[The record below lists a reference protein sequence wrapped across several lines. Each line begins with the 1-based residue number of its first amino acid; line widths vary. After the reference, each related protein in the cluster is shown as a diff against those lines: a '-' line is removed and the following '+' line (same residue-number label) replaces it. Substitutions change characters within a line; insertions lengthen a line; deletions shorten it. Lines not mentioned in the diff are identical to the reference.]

1 MAFKEILLHLDASES
16 VEARIN
22 VAVELA
28 QRYNAHIKGLY
39 ILSHTL
45 VPAYTEVMV
54 GVEQI
59 EEQLAELARKEAKR
73 IEQQFLSA
81 AQAVDVKAEC
91 LCVQGDAISLTSRY
105 AHYCDLVIM
114 GQAERNSQFLDAE
127 GLADHVILMAGK
139 PVLVVPYI
147 GVNKNFGQRVMIAW
161 NGGREGTRAVH
172 DALPLL
178 QQAKSVEIATVD
190 MEDGER
196 LSQYLRDYLAIHNI
210 RATCHHFPARDIE
223 IGAMLLSRVAD
234 EGIDLMVMGAY
245 GHSRFREL
253 MLGGVTLHL
262 LKHMTVPVLMSH

>member
-22 VAVELA
+22 AAIELA
-28 QRYNAHIKGLY
+28 QRYDTHIKGLY

-54 GVEQI
+54 GMEQI
-59 EEQLAELARKEAKR
+59 EEQLAEFARKEAKR
-73 IEQQFLSA
+73 IEQLFLTATQA
-81 AQAVDVKAEC
+81 ASIKAKWH
-91 LCVQGDAISLTSRY
+91 CVQGDAITLTSHY

-114 GQAERNSQFLDAE
+114 GQEERSPQLFTAE
-127 GLADHVILMAGK
+127 GLVDHVTLMAGR
-139 PVLVVPYI
+139 PVLVIPYI
-147 GVNKNFGQRVMIAW
+147 GTRKNFGQRIMIAW

-178 QQAKSVEIATVD
+178 QQAKSIEIATVD
-190 MEDGER
+190 IENGER
-196 LSQYLRDYLAIHNI
+196 LSQQLRDYLAMHNI
-210 RATCHHFPARDIE
+210 KAHCHQFPARDIE
-223 IGAMLLSRVAD
+223 IGAMLLSRVSD
-234 EGIDLMVMGAY
+234 ESIDLVVMGAY